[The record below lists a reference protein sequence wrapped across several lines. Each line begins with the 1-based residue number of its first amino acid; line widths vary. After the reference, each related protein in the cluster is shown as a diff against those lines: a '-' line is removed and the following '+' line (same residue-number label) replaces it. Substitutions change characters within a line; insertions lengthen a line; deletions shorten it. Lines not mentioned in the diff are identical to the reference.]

1 MSEDEMM
8 ELFYEDVEAHTIW
21 KNDVTE
27 PITQSMFDS
36 LTSIAFNSGAARG
49 RPVYTIIKLINSKKY
64 SAAKEKIKSVAIT
77 SKGEVVDTLVTRRK
91 EESELFGNQ
100 GLTVT
105 A

>member
-1 MSEDEMM
+1 
-8 ELFYEDVEAHTIW
+8 
-21 KNDVTE
+21 
-27 PITQSMFDS
+27 MFDS
-36 LTSIAFNSGAARG
+36 LTSIAFNSGAERG

-100 GLTVT
+100 GLAVI